1 MKKFLM
7 IISAAV
13 MSLCLTACAGE
24 GNSSGGKVEFSQGTE
39 VSQSSTTTETDS
51 RVSQTS
57 STTSTE
63 NVSSTENS
71 ETSSAT
77 TGSTSEN
84 SEVSA
89 PSSSTTKTE
98 SETSSVTSS
107 TSSTTSGTS
116 VSEPTEDDVKILVAY
131 FSATN
136 NTEGVAQKLADG
148 LGADLYEITPQ
159 QPYTSAD
166 LDYGNS
172 KSRSSVEMNDP
183 SVRPAISGSVEN
195 MGQYDVVLIGYPIW
209 WGEAPRIMSTFIE
222 SYDFSGKTLAAF
234 CTSASSGFGNSDS
247 ALRSVASGATW
258 LKGQRFSAGASA
270 ADVMK
275 WANGLGVN

>member
-1 MKKFLM
+1 M

-24 GNSSGGKVEFSQGTE
+24 GNTSGGDVEFSQGTE
-39 VSQSSTTTETDS
+39 VSQSSTTTKTES
-51 RVSQTS
+51 SSEVSQTS
-57 STTSTE
+57 STMSTE
-63 NVSSTENS
+63 SGSSTENS
-71 ETSSAT
+71 ETFSAT
-77 TGSTSEN
+77 TGSSSEN

-89 PSSSTTKTE
+89 PSSSSSTTTE
-98 SETSSVTSS
+98 SKPPVTSS
-107 TSSTTSGTS
+107 TSSGTADVP
-116 VSEPTEDDVKILVAY
+116 VSEPTENDVKILVAY

-136 NTEGVAQKLADG
+136 NTEGIAQKLADG
-148 LGADLYEITPQ
+148 LGADLYEITPE

-183 SVRPAISGSVEN
+183 SARPAISGSVEN
-195 MGQYDVVLIGYPIW
+195 MEQYDVVLIGYPIW

-234 CTSASSGFGNSDS
+234 CTSASSGFGSSDS
-247 ALRSVASGATW
+247 ALRSAASGAEW
-258 LKGQRFSAGASA
+258 LSGHRFSAGADS
-270 ADVMK
+270 DEVME
-275 WANGLGVN
+275 WANGLGIN